1 MGKRTYTEQM
11 RTKFLEKPMK
21 ARGREERTDPATIDS
36 LLVGT
41 TDPDPKVRCQSVQHL
56 CPCHV
61 QARYDHVWDRLIAMV
76 DDPDVKVRKTVLH
89 TLADGSPRERE
100 AEVVAA
106 IETLYNDPDK
116 KLRKAVRHLL
126 TIYRNTGKINVL

>member
-1 MGKRTYTEQM
+1 MVN
-11 RTKFLEKPMK
+11 
-21 ARGREERTDPATIDS
+21 DPN
-36 LLVGT
+36 
-41 TDPDPKVRCQSVQHL
+41 
-56 CPCHV
+56 
-61 QARYDHVWDRLIAMV
+61 
-76 DDPDVKVRKTVLH
+76 VKVRKTVLH

-126 TIYRNTGKINVL
+126 AIYRRIGKINVL